1 MSFKPLP
8 VATETSQPFW
18 DALRD
23 HQVSI
28 QQCDDC
34 QTWVFY
40 PRQHCTHCLSDKLT
54 WKPVSGN
61 GTLYSYTL
69 ARVPTDPAFADE
81 KPQKMAVV
89 QLDEG
94 PRINSTLVYLEE
106 DEIKVGMRLKAVFD
120 DNEKEGITL
129 LRFTGEHCEAPA
141 PEPQVEAEAEPV
153 TAVEKVQV
161 KCTDLE
167 AMQALVSEEF
177 SNWSNQLEV
186 TQELINQ
193 FAELSGDDY
202 WIHTD
207 IEKAKKLSP
216 FGGTIAQ
223 GALVQ
228 VLMTKLDIPL
238 PFEVVGFNNMVNY
251 GGDRLRFPKPVIV
264 GSRIHARAR
273 VKDVK
278 AAASGTQL
286 TLETHIHVVGDDRP
300 VMVSDSIIKYM
311 V

>member
-28 QQCDDC
+28 QQCDEC
-34 QTWVFY
+34 QTWIFY

-61 GTLYSYTL
+61 GTLYSFTL

-94 PRINSTLVYLEE
+94 PRINSTLVYLDE
-106 DEIKVGMRLKAVFD
+106 DEIQVGMRLKPVFD
-120 DNEKEGITL
+120 DNEKEGVTL
-129 LRFTGEHCEAPA
+129 LRFTGEHCEPPA
-141 PEPQVEAEAEPV
+141 PEPVVKETVEPA

-161 KCTDLE
+161 KCTDID
-167 AMQALVSEEF
+167 AMKALVSEEF
-177 SNWSNQLEV
+177 SAWSNQLEV
-186 TQELINQ
+186 TQALINQ

-228 VLMTKLDIPL
+228 VLMTKLHIPL
-238 PFEVVGFNNMVNY
+238 AYEVVGFNNMVNY
-251 GGDRLRFPKPVIV
+251 GSDKLRFPSPVPA
-264 GSRIHARAR
+264 GSKIHARSR
-273 VKDVK
+273 VKAVE
-278 AAASGTQL
+278 ASSSGTQL
-286 TLETHIHVVGDDRP
+286 TLEMHIHVVGQERP
-300 VMVSDSIIKYM
+300 AVINELVIKYM
-311 V
+311 